1 MLDFGGGVVPGQHS
15 LLRMQT
21 RECDEVLG
29 LGDIHRLP
37 VDAGRD
43 TNHSAT
49 RVAER
54 DGIDGLLYGP
64 VVTGAV
70 LCHLYHK
77 GRHFEGSNENTMM
90 MMGLLIR
97 EFLKIGVLGKSEL

>member
-54 DGIDGLLYGP
+54 DGVDGLLYGP

-77 GRHFEGSNENTMM
+77 GRHFEGSNENMM
-90 MMGLLIR
+90 DDDGFVNKR
-97 EFLKIGVLGKSEL
+97 VSKYRSLGKSEL

>member
-37 VDAGRD
+37 VDAWRD
-43 TNHSAT
+43 TNHNTT

-54 DGIDGLLYGP
+54 DGVDGLLYGP

-77 GRHFEGSNENTMM
+77 GRHFEGSNEND
-90 MMGLLIR
+90 GFVNKR
-97 EFLKIGVLGKSEL
+97 VSKNRSLGKSEL